1 MNPIDN
7 SALLGYNKNYDY
19 SAFQPGANFV
29 YDSTAKTV
37 TVTDNSVIPAGDT
50 LKIINVS
57 VHDAFGGTARG
68 HITQLNSAVAA
79 LLADTAAK
87 LTAKDD
93 ALDAKTTADNAATA
107 ADADF
112 AADNTNVAKSAAK
125 ALADEAATN
134 ADATYTTALNAYN
147 TAKAASDAAV
157 TAAHN
162 LCVIDVAALN
172 PVQWL
177 KITATIVTNKG
188 YTATGSVCRLME
200 RGLVENWNKGQ
211 TAAESATAI

>member
-19 SAFQPGANFV
+19 SAFQPGATFV

-50 LKIINVS
+50 LKVINVS

-68 HITQLNSAVAA
+68 HITQLNSAVTA
-79 LLADTAAK
+79 LLAITAAK
-87 LTAKDD
+87 LTAKNN
-93 ALDAKTTADNAATA
+93 ASDAKTTADDAATA
-107 ADADF
+107 ADAAF
-112 AADNTNVAKSAAK
+112 AGDNTSTDKAAAK
-125 ALADEAATN
+125 ALADQAATN
-134 ADATYTTALNAYN
+134 ADAAYTAALNDYN

-157 TAAHN
+157 ADAHN
-162 LCVIDVAALN
+162 LCEIDVSGLDPVKGLN
-172 PVQWL
+172 
-177 KITATIVTNKG
+177 ITATVITDKG
-188 YTATGSVCRLME
+188 YTGNGSAYMIGANGSL
-200 RGLVENWNKGQ
+200 GTWNKAQ